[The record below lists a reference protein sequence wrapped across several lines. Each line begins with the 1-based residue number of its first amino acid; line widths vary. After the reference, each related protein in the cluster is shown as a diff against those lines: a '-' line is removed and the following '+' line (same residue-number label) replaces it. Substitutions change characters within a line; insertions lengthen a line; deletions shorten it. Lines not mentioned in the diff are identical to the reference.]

1 MNTRLVRFNSSDGI
15 EMVGLLHTPSN
26 STNKVIIHIHG
37 LNGNFY
43 ENGFLDF
50 LAETY
55 TNKGYAFLTFNNRGK
70 DYISD
75 FKKGDD
81 SVVIGGS
88 LERFK
93 DCIYDIDGAVKF
105 VEDNGFNEIIIQGHS
120 YGCNKVLYYYDQ
132 KKNNNI
138 KKIILL
144 APCDT
149 MAEVMECYGDEY
161 DDIKQI
167 ATNLVNEGKED
178 ELMRCDFMTNGK
190 IAVGTFYNDFLPGGL
205 DDFIRYRDGTN
216 GKSELLNKIDIPVL
230 TIFGDNDSCVLTQP
244 LEVVKEYLT
253 NNIKNINIQII
264 SGANHSYTNKYKE
277 LCDVINNNL

>member
-1 MNTRLVRFNSSDGI
+1 MNTRLVRFNSNDGI
-15 EMVGLLHTPSN
+15 EMVGLLHTPRV

-43 ENGFLDF
+43 ENGFLDS

-55 TNKGYAFLTFNNRGK
+55 TKKGYAFLTFNNRGK

-105 VEDNGFNEIIIQGHS
+105 VEEKGYNEIIIQGHS
-120 YGCNKVLYYYDQ
+120 YGCNKVLYYYDK

-138 KKIILL
+138 KKLILL

-167 ATNLVNEGKED
+167 ATDLVCSGKED

-190 IAVGTFYNDFLPGGL
+190 IAASTFYNDFLPGGL
-205 DDFIRYRDGTN
+205 DDFIRYRDGIN
-216 GKSELLNKIDIPVL
+216 GKSRLLNKIDIPVL
-230 TIFGDNDSCVLTQP
+230 TIFGDVDSCVLTQP
-244 LEVVKEYLT
+244 IEVVKEYLT
-253 NNIKNINIQII
+253 NNIKDINIQIDI
-264 SGANHSYTNKYKE
+264 KNY
-277 LCDVINNNL
+277 VMQ